1 MKLFEYEAK
10 EVLAK
15 YGIPIP
21 RGALADSASK
31 AKKVASR
38 IQGPYVVKAQVLAA
52 GRGKAGG
59 IQFADT
65 LKEVEHTANS
75 LLSMEIRGLK
85 VGSVLIE
92 ERIEITKELYFGITV
107 DRSNRCYVAIA
118 STEGGVNIEE
128 VASGTPERITKLLV
142 SPIRGFRK
150 YHALHMAAK
159 LGYNRKPMF
168 DLSAIFGKSFKLV
181 VESDAELFEMNPIVE
196 TADGRFLAADARLII
211 DDNALY
217 RHPQYGVR
225 LSSEAQTGL
234 TLTEIDA
241 SKAGLAYV
249 QLDGNVGLMGNGAGL
264 VMATLDMVK
273 HFGGQPANFLDV
285 GGGASEKQ
293 IVTALELLLKDP
305 TTVVVFTNILGG
317 ITRCDDVARG
327 ILRAKE
333 TTKLNKPIVIRLVG
347 TNQEEGRSILRNAG
361 MRVFDSMEEA
371 AKAAVEVSER
381 GR

>member
-1 MKLFEYEAK
+1 
-10 EVLAK
+10 
-15 YGIPIP
+15 
-21 RGALADSASK
+21 
-31 AKKVASR
+31 
-38 IQGPYVVKAQVLAA
+38 
-52 GRGKAGG
+52 
-59 IQFADT
+59 
-65 LKEVEHTANS
+65 
-75 LLSMEIRGLK
+75 
-85 VGSVLIE
+85 
-92 ERIEITKELYFGITV
+92 
-107 DRSNRCYVAIA
+107 
-118 STEGGVNIEE
+118 
-128 VASGTPERITKLLV
+128 
-142 SPIRGFRK
+142 
-150 YHALHMAAK
+150 MAAK
-159 LGYNRKPMF
+159 LGYNGKPMF

-217 RHPQYGVR
+217 RQPQYGVR

-234 TLTEIDA
+234 TRTEIDA

-249 QLDGNVGLMGNGAGL
+249 QLGGNVGLMGNGAGL

-293 IVTALELLLKDP
+293 IVTAFELLLKDP
-305 TTVVVFTNILGG
+305 NTVVVFTNILGG

-333 TTKLNKPIVIRLVG
+333 TIKLNKPIVIRLVG

-361 MRVFDSMEEA
+361 IRVFDSMEEA